1 MTCNDEFKPIEAAR
15 KVEQSYRDYIAT
27 TIHFEDA
34 SLQSQLEEILARSRF
49 LFKGPYIES
58 APPYHTGRSVR
69 DLVDEGILS
78 KGMLTLGDGN
88 PENFDSQRPLYTHQ
102 ERAILKSVKGRNF
115 AVVTGTGSGKTECFL
130 FPILND
136 IFREFEKQGP
146 SAGVRAMILY
156 PMNALANDQLK
167 RLRLLLKGTSITFG
181 RYTGDTAESQ
191 KDAIRKWEAEN
202 PGLERLPNELI
213 SRTEI
218 RQNPPNILLTNYSML
233 EYLLLRP
240 KDAPLFNA
248 AFGRNWRHIAIDEA
262 HVYSGALGTEIAYLI
277 RRLKARISSE
287 TGTEPHLHC
296 YATSATIGSDK
307 DLPKIAQFAQNLF
320 GEPFSSSEDDID
332 VITSDKDLPQ
342 DALDPTP
349 WGVLPL
355 DAWGRLRSE
364 LSDKESISASSIR
377 NLLAREGV
385 PATVI
390 GKMDGVSPL
399 LGLGRILLGESSTMR
414 VVRRCSGSKGNSLL
428 DLTDIDEIEDIG
440 IEGLSG
446 TGEGISVLTSM
457 IEVLSQAQR
466 TEDVPIL
473 TSRYHS
479 FLRAPEGL
487 YINLWKNGERR
498 LVAEKKLQEPYDETN
513 NTPVYEVSVCRH
525 CGQAYILGSEECFP
539 GTHVPWLNPRHQDFD
554 SDDQPIPR
562 KYYRLLPGE
571 GDRDEQENIIWLCPI
586 CGSTHSER
594 IGGGHLFEHEDVA
607 RIPIALN
614 ESEKDQ
620 SNEFVARCR
629 HCGYQSPVAIQP
641 MRVSPDAA
649 GSIICYDLVRFVPP
663 FKKESEPSEDD
674 WFGEENE
681 EERRAGNIICFSD
694 KRQDA
699 AFFAP
704 SLERTYKAI
713 TKRQL
718 IREAVSCCDH
728 GKGCS
733 VKDIVQWICSVGKQ
747 RYKSFFKGDGENQ
760 ITAWLLDEMEA
771 EDSRNS
777 LEGLGVIRIEPAIFI
792 ENLHEDKT
800 QKVISRLVDNLNSE
814 GLGWLTADD
823 FETITLVSMRL
834 LRSQGA
840 IDVPTGVDSARSN
853 HIRRGRWVVLSSAAN
868 KADRSEISFAGNGV
882 GRNAFSSFAGRYALK
897 VHGVQV
903 PQQDILQLLEIIHQ
917 FIWQYLRYFSK
928 RCFKESSSS
937 NRYMFKMDIWRFHS
951 HSPSDIIYRCDKCG
965 CETQLDTHGTCTTY
979 RCDGTMRKLTFAEAN
994 QKDRYYKDLY
1004 LDEALPI
1011 DVEEHTAQLSHNK
1024 AREIQSG
1031 FIQGD
1036 VNVLSCTTTFELGVD
1051 VGDLRAIFMRN
1062 VPPSAANY
1070 AQRAGRVGRRAGKP
1084 GFAITFAKLRP
1095 HDVAFFNDPASI
1107 IHGETPVPACYLD
1120 NRPIALRHVFATALS
1135 EYFRYQLQKNGVDVS
1150 HTYDDFL
1157 KLDDEHPQGLRD
1169 LKGYLDSHPKS
1180 IGRQLEAILPSA
1192 DVAPT
1197 VAGLRNWEWI
1207 KELAGDGDNEGGAHS
1222 GRLLWAHHLKHAD
1235 FARVY
1240 QARKNADD
1248 MQDYDKAGKL
1258 SRTLD
1263 ALKKNLTISVL
1274 AENGVLPKYGF
1285 PTDLVEL
1292 HLPELEGIQ
1301 EDSKL
1306 SLQRGLRLAIR
1317 EYAPGS
1323 EIVAGKR
1330 LWKSVGIRILRGHK
1344 LIERLYGHCPN
1355 CNAFVWP
1362 IDDLSNE
1369 GECPVCHTRFA
1380 LTKKMLIP
1388 AYGFIGLEEHKG
1400 IGLRRPRSHG
1410 YVQVLFSQHWPEET
1424 TNETINFPGGTAHLH
1439 FAENGQLCAINEAH
1453 EGLRVCPI
1461 CGATATDQSGF
1472 KHLDWCFANL
1482 GGNASEFKYYN
1493 ALGTAFVSDVLGIDL
1508 SFIRLIDEDDEG
1520 WESVMWAFYVAASS
1534 LLGIPENEL
1543 GATYYHNDGGSVSV
1557 MLYDNVPGGAGYT
1570 QQLHGHIDELFK
1582 EAYHVVDGHCG
1593 CGEETCCY
1601 GCIAN
1606 YMNQSR
1612 QSKLSRGSAKN
1623 ILGELLGV

>member
-1 MTCNDEFKPIEAAR
+1 MARNDEFRPIEAAR
-15 KVEQSYRDYIAT
+15 KVERSYRDYIAT

-34 SLQSQLEEILARSRF
+34 DLQSQLEGILARSRF

-58 APPYHTGRSVR
+58 APPYHTGRSVQ

-78 KGMLTLGDGN
+78 KGMLTLGDGD
-88 PENFDSQRPLYTHQ
+88 PENFDPKRPLYTHQ
-102 ERAILKSVKGRNF
+102 ERAILKSVEGRNF

-130 FPILND
+130 LPILND
-136 IFREFEKQGP
+136 IFREFEKCGP

-181 RYTGDTAESQ
+181 RYTGDTEEQLEDALQ
-191 KDAIRKWEAEN
+191 KWKAEN

-307 DLPKIAQFAQNLF
+307 DLPKIAQFAQDLF
-320 GEPFSSSEDDID
+320 GEPFNGSEDDID

-342 DALDPTP
+342 DALDPIP
-349 WGVLPL
+349 WGKLPL
-355 DAWGRLRSE
+355 ETWEKLRDE
-364 LSDKESISASSIR
+364 LSDKESVSASSIR
-377 NLLAREGV
+377 NLLAQEGV
-385 PATVI
+385 PAAI
-390 GKMDGVSPL
+390 IDRMDGASPL
-399 LGLGRILLGESSTMR
+399 LGLGRILLGESSTMH
-414 VVRRCSGSKGNSLL
+414 VVQRCSGSKGNNLL
-428 DLTDIDEIEDIG
+428 DLTDIDEIESIG

-446 TGEGISVLTSM
+446 NAEGISILTAM

-498 LVAEKKLQEPYDETN
+498 LVAEKKLQEAYDEKN
-513 NTPVYEVSVCRH
+513 STPVYEISVCRH
-525 CGQAYILGSEECFP
+525 CGQAYILGSEKYFP
-539 GTHVPWLNPRHQDFD
+539 GTHVPWLDPRHQDFD
-554 SDDQPIPR
+554 SDDQPMPR
-562 KYYRLLPGE
+562 KYYRLLSGE
-571 GDRDEQENIIWLCPI
+571 DDRDEQEQIIWLCPI
-586 CGSTHSER
+586 CGTTHSEKT
-594 IGGGHLFEHEDVA
+594 GGEHLFKHKDVA

-620 SNEFVARCR
+620 SDELVARCR

-649 GSIICYDLVRFVPP
+649 GSVICYDLVRFVPP
-663 FKKESEPSEDD
+663 FKNTAKPSEDD
-674 WFGEENE
+674 WFGAVDEG
-681 EERRAGNIICFSD
+681 ERRAGNIICFSD

-704 SLERTYKAI
+704 SLERTYNAI

-718 IREAVSCCDH
+718 IREAVSSCDK
-728 GKGCS
+728 GNGCS
-733 VKDIVQWICSVGKQ
+733 IKDIVQWICSIGRQ

-792 ENLHEDKT
+792 GSLREEKT
-800 QKVISRLVDNLNSE
+800 QKVISKLVSKLSSKGLSWLN
-814 GLGWLTADD
+814 ADD
-823 FETITLVSMRL
+823 FKTIALVCMRL

-840 IDVPTGVDSARSN
+840 VDVPSGVDEARSN
-853 HIRRGRWVVLSSAAN
+853 HITRGKWVVLGDASG
-868 KADRSEISFAGNGV
+868 KARNSVISFTGSST
-882 GRNAFSSFAGRYALK
+882 RENAFSSFVKRYALK
-897 VHGVQV
+897 VHGVQMSQADTL
-903 PQQDILQLLEIIHQ
+903 PLLEIIYK
-917 FIWQYLRYFSK
+917 FIWQYLRHLSES
-928 RCFKESSSS
+928 CFKESSSS
-937 NRYMFKMDIWRFHS
+937 DRYMFSMDIWRFYKHDS
-951 HSPSDIIYRCDKCG
+951 SDILYRCDKCG
-965 CETQLDTHGTCTTY
+965 CETHLYTHGTCTTY
-979 RCDGTMRKLTFAEAN
+979 RCDGTMHRLTFEEAN

-1024 AREIQSG
+1024 AREVQSG

-1095 HDVAFFNDPASI
+1095 HDIAFFHDPAAI
-1107 IHGETPVPACYLD
+1107 IHGETPMPACYLD

-1135 EYFRYQLQKNGVDVS
+1135 EYFRYHLHKNGVDVS
-1150 HTYDDFL
+1150 HAYNDFL
-1157 KLDDEHPQGLRD
+1157 ELADEHPQGLD
-1169 LKGYLDSHPKS
+1169 DFKKYLDSHPES
-1180 IGRQLEAILPSA
+1180 IGRQLDAILPAA
-1192 DVAPT
+1192 DIAPS
-1197 VAGLRNWEWI
+1197 VAGLRSWRWI
-1207 KELAGDGDNEGGAHS
+1207 EDLAGDGNGAHT
-1222 GRLLWAHHLKHAD
+1222 GRLIWAHHLKHAD
-1235 FARVY
+1235 FARIY
-1240 QARKNADD
+1240 QAMEDAEG
-1248 MQDYDKAGKL
+1248 MQDYTKVSKF
-1258 SRTLD
+1258 SKTLET
-1263 ALKKNLTISVL
+1263 LKKDLTISVL

-1292 HLPELEGIQ
+1292 HLPELGGMR

-1344 LIERLYGHCPN
+1344 LIERLYGCCPK
-1355 CNAFVWP
+1355 CGTFVWP

-1369 GECPVCHTRFA
+1369 GECPVCHTKFK

-1388 AYGFIGLEEHKG
+1388 AYGFIGYEERKG

-1424 TNETINFPGGTAHLH
+1424 TNETIDFPGGTAHLH
-1439 FAENGQLCAINEAH
+1439 FAENAQLCAINEAR

-1472 KHLDWCFANL
+1472 THLSWCLANS
-1482 GGNASEFKYYN
+1482 GGNTPEFKYYN

-1508 SFIRLIDEDDEG
+1508 SFEHFVDQDDEG
-1520 WESVMWAFYVAASS
+1520 WESVMWAFYVAAAS

-1543 GATYYHNDGGSVSV
+1543 GATYYRNDGGGISI

-1570 QQLHGHIDELFK
+1570 QQLHNHINELVND
-1582 EAYHVVDGHCG
+1582 AYHVVDGHCG

-1612 QSKLSRGSAKN
+1612 QPRLSRGAAKR
-1623 ILGELLGV
+1623 IFEELLGA